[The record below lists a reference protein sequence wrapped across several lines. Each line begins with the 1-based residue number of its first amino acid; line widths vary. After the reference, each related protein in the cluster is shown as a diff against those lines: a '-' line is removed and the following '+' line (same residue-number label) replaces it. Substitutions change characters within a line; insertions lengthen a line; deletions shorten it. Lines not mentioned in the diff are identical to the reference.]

1 MPRKKRVYKNKK
13 YLKPDPKFG
22 NMALSKFINYMM
34 YDGKKSVS
42 QRIIYDAL
50 DIISDTTK
58 NDPLVIFDTA
68 LKNVAPVLEVKA
80 RRVGGA
86 NYQIAQEV
94 RPARRD
100 TLSMRWLR
108 DAARGR
114 GGKGMAEKLAAGL
127 SRQHAAGGTVH
138 LGYDV
143 SVEAD
148 GSGDGGQAVS
158 QAWHHR
164 PPLGAGRGLCEL

>member
-42 QRIIYDAL
+42 QRIVYEAL
-50 DIISDTTK
+50 EIISDTTK
-58 NDPLVIFDTA
+58 NDPLMVFDTA

-114 GGKGMAEKLAAGL
+114 GGKSMAEKLAAEL
-127 SRQHAAGGTVH
+127 
-138 LGYDV
+138 
-143 SVEAD
+143 VEA
-148 GSGDGGQAVS
+148 SQKTGGAMKKREDM
-158 QAWHHR
+158 HR
-164 PPLGAGRGLCEL
+164 MAEANRAFSHFAR

>member
-22 NMALSKFINYMM
+22 NLALSKFINYLM

-42 QRIIYDAL
+42 QRIVYEAL
-50 DIISDTTK
+50 EKISVETK
-58 NDPLVIFDTA
+58 NDPLMVFDAA

-108 DAARGR
+108 DAARSR
-114 GGKGMAEKLAAGL
+114 GGKSMAEKLAAEL
-127 SRQHAAGGTVH
+127 LDASQKQGGAMKKREDMH
-138 LGYDV
+138 RMA
-143 SVEAD
+143 EANRAF
-148 GSGDGGQAVS
+148 SHFA
-158 QAWHHR
+158 R
-164 PPLGAGRGLCEL
+164 

>member
-22 NMALSKFINYMM
+22 NLALSKFINYIM
-34 YDGKKSVS
+34 YDGKKSVA
-42 QRIIYDAL
+42 QRIAYDAL
-50 DIISDTTK
+50 EIISDTTK
-58 NDPLVIFDTA
+58 SDPLEVFDTA
-68 LKNVAPVLEVKA
+68 LKNVSPVLEVKA

-108 DAARGR
+108 DAARSR
-114 GGKGMAEKLAAGL
+114 GGRTMAEKLAAEL
-127 SRQHAAGGTVH
+127 IDASQKQGGAMKKREDMH
-138 LGYDV
+138 KMA
-143 SVEAD
+143 EANRAF
-148 GSGDGGQAVS
+148 SHFA
-158 QAWHHR
+158 R
-164 PPLGAGRGLCEL
+164 

>member
-13 YLKPDPKFG
+13 YLTPDPKFG
-22 NMALSKFINYMM
+22 NLALSKFINYLM
-34 YDGKKSVS
+34 YDGKKSVA
-42 QRIIYDAL
+42 QRIVYDAL
-50 DIISDTTK
+50 EKISQETK
-58 NDPLVIFDTA
+58 NDPLMVFDSA

-114 GGKGMAEKLAAGL
+114 GGKSMAEKLAAEL
-127 SRQHAAGGTVH
+127 IDASQKQGGAMKKREDMH
-138 LGYDV
+138 RMA
-143 SVEAD
+143 EANRAF
-148 GSGDGGQAVS
+148 SHFA
-158 QAWHHR
+158 R
-164 PPLGAGRGLCEL
+164 